1 MSTPVSQA
9 MPRTSRAPARPGSG
23 GGVGPRLVLLLLLL
37 ALLVALVFGLL
48 GSLRGPVTTS
58 AELRHRRSPE
68 REALA
73 QRAFLNAQVA
83 LARSDS
89 INIVLDARENR
100 LWIVMKGVRLREC
113 RISPPGLDSSI
124 KSLVTS
130 GNEAIWT
137 DRPFTLI
144 EKRGNLPDPWQPVQ
158 QGPVDTVTVGGIK
171 AMKERPMEGSL
182 VFDRGLVLHLEPPP
196 TKADSLALQGSKG
209 FQKRLEKRK
218 AEMTAALDE
227 MTKGP
232 TTFDIYLY
240 ISRED
245 AAAALRALS
254 VGGLM
259 ALHL

>member
-1 MSTPVSQA
+1 
-9 MPRTSRAPARPGSG
+9 MPHAPRGASRGRSGPGLAARL
-23 GGVGPRLVLLLLLL
+23 VFLLVLLGLL
-37 ALLVALVFGLL
+37 ALIVMALL
-48 GSLRGPVTTS
+48 GSLRGAVMTS
-58 AELRHRRSPE
+58 ADLSHRRSPE

-73 QRAFLNAQVA
+73 QRAFLNAQLA

-89 INIVLDARENR
+89 INIVLDARENKV
-100 LWIVMKGVRLREC
+100 WIVMKGVRVREC
-113 RISPPGLDSSI
+113 RISPPGIDSSI
-124 KSLVTS
+124 RRLVAS

-137 DRPFTLI
+137 DRPFTLM
-144 EKRGNLPDPWQPVQ
+144 ERRGNLPDPWQPVQ
-158 QGPVDTVTVGGIK
+158 QGPVDTVTVGGIT

-196 TKADSLALQGSKG
+196 TKADSLAQKGWKG
-209 FQKRLEKRK
+209 FQKRLDKRK
-218 AEMTAALDE
+218 VEAQGALAE

-232 TTFDIYLY
+232 TTFDMYLY

-245 AAAALRALS
+245 AAAVLRALS

>member
-9 MPRTSRAPARPGSG
+9 MPRTSHAPARPGSFG
-23 GGVGPRLVLLLLLL
+23 GLGGRLLAVVVLLG
-37 ALLVALVFGLL
+37 LLVALVLGLL
-48 GSLRGPVTTS
+48 GSLRGAVATS
-58 AELRHRRSPE
+58 ADLRRRRSPE

-100 LWIVMKGVRLREC
+100 MWIVMRGVRLREC

-137 DRPFTLI
+137 DRPFTLL
-144 EKRGNLPDPWQPVQ
+144 ERRGNLPDPWKPVQ
-158 QGPVDTVTVGGIK
+158 QGPVDTVTVGGIT

-196 TKADSLALQGSKG
+196 TKADSLELMGSKG
-209 FQKRLEKRK
+209 FRKRLEKRQ
-218 AEMTAALDE
+218 AEMAAAMNE

-232 TTFDIYLY
+232 TTFDMYLY

-245 AAAALRALS
+245 AAAVLRALS